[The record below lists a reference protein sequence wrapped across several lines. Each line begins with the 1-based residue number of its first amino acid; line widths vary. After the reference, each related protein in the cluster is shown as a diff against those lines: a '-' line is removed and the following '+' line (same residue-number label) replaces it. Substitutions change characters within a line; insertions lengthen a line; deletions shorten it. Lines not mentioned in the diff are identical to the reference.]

1 MQLSWELKRKRLFP
15 SQIKWNL
22 KFANSLSPKCTVQF
36 ACYQEASF
44 VLKATLRNY
53 NPLQIFDTIRYTIC
67 ILYSFYSV
75 LLAKAPLVEALSC
88 FTDTYYL
95 LRELSLAVKILSF
108 QGCPSNDSR
117 SIQNQW
123 VSLLWVTFYEHHNKF
138 YSFYRRWWNDSFR
151 NLNHLTI

>member
-75 LLAKAPLVEALSC
+75 LLAKAPLVEVNAKRSSILL
-88 FTDTYYL
+88 FHGYL
-95 LRELSLAVKILSF
+95 LLIEGTFTSGENIVFPRLSF
-108 QGCPSNDSR
+108 ERFKINSKPMSQFIMSYF
-117 SIQNQW
+117 
-123 VSLLWVTFYEHHNKF
+123 LWTPQQILQF
-138 YSFYRRWWNDSFR
+138 
-151 NLNHLTI
+151 L